1 MVGLEEMVSL
11 GAEASDYGGEE
22 VRGVILKTK
31 SEVL

>member
-1 MVGLEEMVSL
+1 MVGLEDMVSL
-11 GAEASDYGGEE
+11 GVEGSDCKGKE